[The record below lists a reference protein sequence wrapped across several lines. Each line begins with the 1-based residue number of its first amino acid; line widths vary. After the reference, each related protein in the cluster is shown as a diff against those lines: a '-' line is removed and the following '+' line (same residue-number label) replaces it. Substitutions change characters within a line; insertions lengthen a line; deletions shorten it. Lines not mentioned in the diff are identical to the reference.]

1 MQKDGV
7 RRRIKAGG
15 FVSVFVKSV
24 WFVVLLFL
32 VGCRGAA
39 REATVPQF
47 AEVPPFGELA
57 NRVQAELV
65 VLNEG
70 RRVRQSGVLVLELK
84 LVNVMP
90 KEDAVVY
97 NELAS
102 STLVMIEVLGP
113 EGKYQRS
120 PEHDDLRRGRGGKY
134 HYACLPPGGFVGRRY
149 LIRPSD
155 PWWDLEPGKY
165 RVRIAYRNPFEP
177 CVASPNF
184 SDEDLD
190 RLGKDAL
197 VRLLTGGVVSN
208 VEEFEVVAD
217 K

>member
-1 MQKDGV
+1 MLM
-7 RRRIKAGG
+7 RLA
-15 FVSVFVKSV
+15 
-24 WFVVLLFL
+24 LLAL
-32 VGCRGAA
+32 LLALLGCRSAA
-39 REATVPQF
+39 REAAVPEF
-47 AEVPPFGELA
+47 REVPPFGELA
-57 NRVQAELV
+57 NRVRAEVV

-70 RRVRQSGVLVLELK
+70 RRVERSGVLVLELK
-84 LVNVMP
+84 LINIMP
-90 KEDAVVY
+90 KDDAVVY

-102 STLVMIEVLGP
+102 GSLVVIEILGAG
-113 EGKYQRS
+113 GKYQRS
-120 PEHDDLRRGRGGKY
+120 PDQDDLKRGRGGKY

-149 LIRPSD
+149 LVRPAD
-155 PWWDLEPGKY
+155 PWWDLAPGKY

-184 SDEDLD
+184 TDADLD